1 MKGSSTF
8 ADRVRKVVRDI
19 PRGSV
24 ASYGE
29 VARAAGKP
37 KAARAVGGI
46 MAKNDDMTVPCH
58 RVIRG
63 DGKIG
68 AYNGLRGKAGPKGKL
83 ALLASEG
90 FVPEKH
96 S

>member
-1 MKGSSTF
+1 MKGSLTF
-8 ADRVRKVVRDI
+8 ADRVREIVRGI
-19 PRGSV
+19 PQGSV

-37 KAARAVGGI
+37 RAARAVGGI
-46 MAKNDDMTVPCH
+46 MARNDDVTVPCH

-68 AYNGLRGKAGPKGKL
+68 AYNGLRGKVGPEGKL
-83 ALLASEG
+83 ALLSSEG
-90 FVPEKH
+90 FAFKKRP
-96 S
+96 

>member
-8 ADRVRKVVRDI
+8 ADRVREVVRAI
-19 PRGSV
+19 PKGSV

-46 MAKNDDMTVPCH
+46 MARNDDMTVPCH

-68 AYNGLRGKAGPKGKL
+68 AYNGLQGKAGPEGKL
-83 ALLASEG
+83 ALLKSEG
-90 FVPEKH
+90 VAV
-96 S
+96 